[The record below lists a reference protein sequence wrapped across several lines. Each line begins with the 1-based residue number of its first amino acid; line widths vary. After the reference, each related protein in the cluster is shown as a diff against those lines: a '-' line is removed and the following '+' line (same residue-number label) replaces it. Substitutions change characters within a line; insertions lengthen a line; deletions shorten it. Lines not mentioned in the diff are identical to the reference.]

1 MKIVIVGAGF
11 GGLATASL
19 LAKEGHKVTLVEKN
33 NYLGGRAKVTK
44 LKGFTFDMGPS
55 WYMMPDLFE
64 RYFAWFGKKPSDY
77 YKIIRL
83 RPSYEVV
90 DSQNEI
96 KIYDR
101 QFTKKVFD
109 RIEPGAG
116 TSLDK
121 YLNEGHHKYDFAKKY
136 YLFNNYSG
144 LKKLPYSSI
153 PSLVRYNPLASYDHK
168 VNSYFKNETIRKT
181 LKFMTVFLG
190 GSPKSISSLYSL
202 LGYADIDLGIWYPLG
217 GFGQVVAGFEKLA
230 QESGVKIIKNFEVS
244 RILSEDGQVTGIVS
258 KSGKEVRAE
267 IVISNA
273 DYHHTEQKLLS
284 KPDRYYS
291 NKYWKKLE
299 TSPSS
304 ILYFIGL
311 DKKIKGLLHHTL
323 FFDSNWDEHFSSIK
337 IHKIITNPLF
347 YVSAPS
353 VTDPSVA
360 PKDKENIF
368 VLVPTPSGVKPTK
381 KDKEAIFN
389 NIIERLEK
397 KFYTSIKDHIIVK
410 NIEDSSYF
418 ETEFNSYRG
427 SSFGASHTTR
437 QSSLLR
443 PRLKSKKLEGL
454 YFVGQYTNP
463 GTGVPLVTSSA
474 ELVNNFIKEDYGSKH
489 RTTNI

>member
-64 RYFAWFGKKPSDY
+64 RYFAHFDKKPTDY

-83 RPSYEVV
+83 KPSYEVV
-90 DSQNEI
+90 DKNSQI
-96 KIYDR
+96 QIYDR
-101 QFTKKVFD
+101 PTTKKNFEK
-109 RIEPGAG
+109 IETGSG
-116 TSLDK
+116 KKLDE
-121 YLNEGHHKYDFAKKY
+121 YLNEGKEKYDFAKQF
-136 YLFNNYSG
+136 YLFNNYSSI
-144 LKKLPYSSI
+144 KKLPYSSL
-153 PSLVRYNPLASYDHK
+153 PSLISYNPLQSYDTR
-168 VNSYFKNETIRKT
+168 VNKYFKNETIQHA

-190 GSPKSISSLYSL
+190 GSPRSISSLYSL
-202 LGYADIDLGIWYPLG
+202 LGHADIDLGIWYPIG
-217 GFGQVVAGFEKLA
+217 GFGAVVAGFEKLA
-230 QESGVKIIKNFEVS
+230 QENGVKIIKNFEVS

-273 DYHHTEQKLLS
+273 DYHHTEQKLLT

-323 FFDSNWDEHFSSIK
+323 FFDSDWNEHFSSIK
-337 IHKIITNPLF
+337 NHKIITNPLF

-360 PKDKENIF
+360 PKGKENIF
-368 VLVPTPSGVKPTK
+368 VLVPTPSGIKPTK

-397 KFYTSIKDHIIVK
+397 KFNTSIKDHIIVK
-410 NIEDSSYF
+410 KIEDSSYF

-463 GTGVPLVTSSA
+463 GTGVPLVISSA
-474 ELVNNFIKEDYGSKH
+474 ELVNNFIKEDYGNKH